1 MLFKAE
7 HSFCE
12 LIENM
17 TEVSFLERVADRY
30 HYRQEDLPE
39 LLVVAEKMQECI
51 FGEASFEMGE
61 LQAAEED
68 DRPRQAVVMTLGE
81 GVDRLQDAYTEKEKL
96 TESFMIEALGNE
108 LLLCAYGVW
117 NQWVEAGTEYHVASY
132 LFPGSGKDYPLQELP
147 ELLTEVSDV
156 VTCNESFLMLP
167 KKSVAF
173 YALLTKEPGVRC
185 EGICQSCGRKD
196 CRNRAREERLLPYGY
211 ARILGRKFR

>member
-17 TEVSFLERVADRY
+17 TTLSFLEHVAKRY
-30 HYRQEDLPE
+30 HYLQEDLPE
-39 LLVVAEKMQECI
+39 LLIVAEKMQECV
-51 FGEASFEMGE
+51 FREASFEIGE
-61 LQAAEED
+61 LQVAQEG
-68 DRPRQAVVMTLGE
+68 DRSRQAVVMTLGG
-81 GVDRLQDAYTEKEKL
+81 GVDRLQDAYAEKEKL

-117 NQWVEAGTEYHVASY
+117 NRWIEAGTEYHVASY
-132 LFPGSGKDYPLQELP
+132 LFPGSGKDYPLEELP
-147 ELLTEVSDV
+147 GLLTSVSDV
-156 VTCNESFLMLP
+156 VVCNESFLMIP

-185 EGICQSCGRKD
+185 EGICQNCDRKD

-211 ARILGRKFR
+211 ARILGREFR